1 MNYPL
6 VPRAHV
12 FRAITWRD
20 YLMRRSY
27 RLGFALDL
35 FNGVLTLTTYFLIS
49 RFFGAPPVSEL
60 NHAPSYFAFAA
71 AGILVVGMIQ
81 SGAVEVIL
89 RLREDQLAGTL
100 ETLVGHPVS
109 SAELSLGMIGFPFT
123 FAVGRALIYFVVV
136 SA

>member
-1 MNYPL
+1 MNRPM
-6 VPRAHV
+6 VPRVHV

-27 RLGFALDL
+27 RMGFALDF
-35 FNGVLTLTTYFLIS
+35 FNGILTLTTYFLIS
-49 RFFGAPPVSEL
+49 RFFGAPHLAEL

-109 SAELSLGMIGFPFT
+109 SAS
-123 FAVGRALIYFVVV
+123 
-136 SA
+136 SASA